1 MATVDVT
8 RHGSIAVVTLNQPCK
23 RNAMTDGMWRSVPG
37 IMRSL
42 DADDEVTA
50 IVLTGAG
57 EVFCAGSDIG
67 SLDELGHAESPINAE
82 MAIAG
87 SPKPVIAAIE
97 GPCYGGGVEM
107 AVAADLRIAGESATF
122 SVPPAKLGVVY
133 PVSATQR
140 MIHLMGPSVTKEM
153 LFTAARL
160 DAERALRVGLLN
172 QVVPDGHALTTAL
185 DTARAMS
192 ELSQLTLR
200 ASKEI
205 VDGLVARDL
214 SAETAITWVARAASG
229 PDLAEGKRAFIERR
243 APKFTWRPN

>member
-214 SAETAITWVARAASG
+214 SAETAIAWVARAASG

>member
-1 MATVDVT
+1 
-8 RHGSIAVVTLNQPCK
+8 
-23 RNAMTDGMWRSVPG
+23 
-37 IMRSL
+37 
-42 DADDEVTA
+42 
-50 IVLTGAG
+50 
-57 EVFCAGSDIG
+57 
-67 SLDELGHAESPINAE
+67 
-82 MAIAG
+82 
-87 SPKPVIAAIE
+87 
-97 GPCYGGGVEM
+97 
-107 AVAADLRIAGESATF
+107 
-122 SVPPAKLGVVY
+122 
-133 PVSATQR
+133 
-140 MIHLMGPSVTKEM
+140 MGPSVTKEM

-214 SAETAITWVARAASG
+214 SAETAIAWVARAASG